1 MPATVQSSP
10 KAAFVCRFPAAVCP
24 VLPGP
29 DVLGSA
35 QGAGTHPS
43 AVQVYLHQERGVS
56 HILAGVKPSWPLLVT
71 CCIVD
76 FPAAHQPMFEVF
88 CICKQMD
95 LLSLLGF
102 RVPSIPSVTT
112 VCALSLVICACQLSD
127 ISPFLFNLVEY
138 DTCSLL
144 VGLTFC
150 MLFLMGKESLQGVIA
165 FILA

>member
-76 FPAAHQPMFEVF
+76 FPAAHQPMFEGALNS
-88 CICKQMD
+88 QRD
-95 LLSLLGF
+95 NSLCFELGHLCM
-102 RVPSIPSVTT
+102 P
-112 VCALSLVICACQLSD
+112 ALRHFSFS
-127 ISPFLFNLVEY
+127 F
-138 DTCSLL
+138 
-144 VGLTFC
+144 
-150 MLFLMGKESLQGVIA
+150 
-165 FILA
+165 